1 MEQRP
6 NLVPPDPCR
15 CSKVKLH
22 PYIPFMCALDVLF
35 LSAAIFF
42 FFLTHTEEYYSEPGF
57 GQSITLYHYPYEI
70 ASTHPG
76 GHG

>member
-1 MEQRP
+1 
-6 NLVPPDPCR
+6 
-15 CSKVKLH
+15 
-22 PYIPFMCALDVLF
+22 MCALDVLF